1 MDKLN
6 KYQNFYIHTTLE
18 QLETQ
23 YRLINEQFKE
33 IYTKYS
39 KDREKLVDE
48 LSKVMLNY
56 NIKAEFM
63 ELSKKEQIQVNK
75 KFQMSIYDMVR
86 NEEIAEG
93 ESIKKILGDTI
104 NNTYQYQE
112 YILGLGLDFKTLP
125 LAEKVITKIIN
136 NKIAGEIWS
145 SRLWKNKLDLEIQ
158 LKKDIDDFIKG
169 KLSVN
174 KIGQNVRANFETDRF
189 KSQRL
194 VRTEL
199 ARVQSEILD
208 QFDEDHDI
216 EYQLFTATLDR
227 KTSKICRGYD
237 GKPYRTDDKSKPTIP
252 IHPNCRSCFIGLPS
266 EKYKIDTRRDNKTGE
281 IIPYITYEEW
291 EKNNK

>member
-1 MDKLN
+1 MNELN
-6 KYQNFYIHTTLE
+6 KYQNFYIDTTLE
-18 QLETQ
+18 QLEEQ
-23 YRLINEQFKE
+23 YKRVDEELKE
-33 IYTKYS
+33 IYLKFS
-39 KDREKLVDE
+39 KDRERLVDE

-75 KFQMSIYDMVR
+75 KMQTTIYDMVR

-93 ESIKKILGDTI
+93 ESIKKILGDAI
-104 NNTYQYQE
+104 NNTYYYQE
-112 YILGLGLDFKTLP
+112 YILGLGLDFKSLP

-145 SRLWKNKLDLEIQ
+145 NRLWKNKLDLEIQ
-158 LKKDIDDFIKG
+158 LKKDIEDFIKG

-174 KIGQNVRANFETDRF
+174 KIGQNVRSNFETDRF

-208 QFDEDHDI
+208 KFDEDHDI
-216 EYQLFTATLDR
+216 EYQLFTATLDS
-227 KTSKICRGYD
+227 KTSKVCRGYD
-237 GKPYRTDDKSKPTIP
+237 GKVYEVNDKNKPKVP
-252 IHPNCRSCFIGLPS
+252 VHPQCRSCLIGIPD
-266 EKYKIDTRRDNKTGE
+266 KDYKPTTRRDNETGE
-281 IIPYITYEEW
+281 IILYKKYKDW
-291 EKNNK
+291 EKNK

>member
-1 MDKLN
+1 MEKLN
-6 KYQNFYIHTTLE
+6 KYQNFYIDTTLE
-18 QLETQ
+18 QLEEQ
-23 YRLINEQFKE
+23 YRRVDEELKE
-33 IYTKYS
+33 IYLKFS
-39 KDREKLVDE
+39 KDRERLVDE

-75 KFQMSIYDMVR
+75 NFQTSIYDMVR
-86 NEEIAEG
+86 NEEIEEG

-158 LKKDIDDFIKG
+158 LKKDIEDFIKG

-174 KIGQNVRANFETDRF
+174 KIGQNIRANFETDRF

-199 ARVQSEILD
+199 ARVQGEVLD
-208 QFDEDHDI
+208 QFDKDHDI
-216 EYQLFTATLDR
+216 EYQLFTATLDN
-227 KTSKICRGYD
+227 KTSQVCRGYD
-237 GKPYRTDDKSKPTIP
+237 GKVYKTNDKNKPTIP
-252 IHPNCRSCFIGLPS
+252 VHVSCRSALCGIPDKSYRPS
-266 EKYKIDTRRDNKTGE
+266 TRRDNETGG
-281 IIPYITYEEW
+281 IIPYKKYEDW
-291 EKNNK
+291 EKNK

>member
-1 MDKLN
+1 MEKLN
-6 KYQNFYIHTTLE
+6 KYQNFYIDTTLSS
-18 QLETQ
+18 LEAQ
-23 YRLINEQFKE
+23 YKRVDEELKE
-33 IYTKYS
+33 IYLKFS
-39 KDREKLVDE
+39 KDRERLVDE

-75 KFQMSIYDMVR
+75 KMQTTIYDLVK

-93 ESIKKILGDTI
+93 ESIKKILGDAI
-104 NNTYQYQE
+104 NNTYYYQE
-112 YILGLGLDFKTLP
+112 YILSLGLDFKTLP

-158 LKKDIDDFIKG
+158 LKKDIEDFIKG

-199 ARVQSEILD
+199 ARVQGEILD

-216 EYQLFTATLDR
+216 EYQIWNSTLDL
-227 KTSKICRGYD
+227 KTSSICRQLD
-237 GKPYRTDDKSKPTIP
+237 GNIYRIDDKNKPVVP
-252 IHPNCRSCFIGLPS
+252 KHPNCRSCLIGLPS
-266 EKYKIDTRRDNKTGE
+266 EDYKVETRRDNETGE
-281 IIPYITYEEW
+281 IIPYTTYKEW
-291 EKNNK
+291 IKNK